1 MLADGHPHRARVVA
15 LLTAAETVMA
25 HRAAL
30 VGPIGM
36 DLQLTAPRILNVND
50 ATNLL
55 GGVGDVLQARSTGA
69 DVTHL
74 GSLASVGCYIDD
86 AQIEQIAYRR
96 MDGAN
101 ISYSVRLWP
110 LS

>member
-1 MLADGHPHRARVVA
+1 MVTARA
-15 LLTAAETVMA
+15 T
-25 HRAAL
+25 
-30 VGPIGM
+30 GPIHPP
-36 DLQLTAPRILNVND
+36 PRV
-50 ATNLL
+50 
-55 GGVGDVLQARSTGA
+55 GGVAGVLQARSTGA